1 MEAARALNLIDVD
14 GMVEEFLTTHQ
25 SSIANMHRL
34 YFQTGNQLSL
44 HALTEL
50 LKGELRTGCVT
61 YVNKGSP
68 MDGLKSYL
76 FYIANAMCR
85 KLSSTNERKK
95 SEYICPGCLF
105 LGMAT
110 LISFD
115 KNFRCD
121 ECHDQLKKATD
132 PKKIFFYKTFAIHNK
147 KGYRCPDCNRFIPHP
162 LENVSTVSCPYFDC
176 MFVGNYQDLRV
187 MHHTTS
193 QTNPEKLVLDV
204 TQDGARFFKD
214 NLVSDS
220 VSALTSLEM
229 KEELQRKIEVIQD
242 VIDSQISHVAYSGS
256 DFTIKHKQC
265 VYQAFSLLLKRQ
277 PDEMV
282 SYLLD
287 GSRSGG
293 FQHKAFQEYIRLLEE
308 SMPFFI
314 KKGNKRYR
322 IDNLLSE
329 HLSIFSGI
337 SVFSGTVTD
346 RLDIKN
352 GTTEYYIGGRKGSYT
367 EPYFIGKLL
376 SVLQTETKEPLLH
389 LVKEY
394 SFSRIKFRD
403 ITPGTPVTITH
414 LRIPPHYQ
422 MGGMVYVNRVRKK
435 IVERAQAILKQ
446 DDTNYSS
453 VEATSRSY

>member
-1 MEAARALNLIDVD
+1 MEAARTLNLMDVD

-25 SSIANMHRL
+25 SSLANMHQL
-34 YFQTGNQLSL
+34 YFKSSNQLSL

-50 LKGELRTGCVT
+50 LRGELRSGCVT
-61 YVNKGSP
+61 FINKGSP

-76 FYIANAMCR
+76 FYIANALCR
-85 KLSSTNERKK
+85 KLSSSGQKKK

-105 LGMAT
+105 LGLAT
-110 LISFD
+110 LVSFD
-115 KNFRCD
+115 KTFQCD
-121 ECHDQLKKATD
+121 ECHDQLKKTTD
-132 PKKIFFYKTFAIHNK
+132 PKKVFFYKTFAVHHK
-147 KGYRCPDCNRFIPHP
+147 RGYRCPDCNRFIPHP
-162 LENVSTVSCPYFDC
+162 MENTSVISCPYFDC
-176 MFVGNYQDLRV
+176 AFVGIQSDMRS

-204 TQDGARFFKD
+204 TQDGTRFFKD
-214 NLVSDS
+214 SLVSNE

-229 KEELQRKIEVIQD
+229 KEELNNRIETIQD
-242 VIDSQISHVAYSGS
+242 VISSQISHVAYGGS

-277 PDEMV
+277 PEEMV

-293 FQHKAFQEYIRLLEE
+293 FQHKVFQEYIKLLEE

-314 KKGNKRYR
+314 KKGTKRYR

-329 HLSIFSGI
+329 HLCIFSGI
-337 SVFSGTVTD
+337 SMFGGTITD

-376 SVLQTETKEPLLH
+376 NVLQSETKEPLLH

-394 SFSRIKFRD
+394 SFSRIKFKD
-403 ITPGTPVTITH
+403 IDPGTPVTITH

-446 DDTNYSS
+446 DVSTSTS
-453 VEATSRSY
+453 V

>member
-1 MEAARALNLIDVD
+1 MQAAQALNLIDVD
-14 GMVEEFLTTHQ
+14 DLVEEFLITHH
-25 SSIANMHRL
+25 SGLVNIHRSH
-34 YFQTGNQLSL
+34 FKTSAQLSFN
-44 HALTEL
+44 AFIEL
-50 LKGELRTGCVT
+50 LKDELRTGCVT
-61 YVNKGSP
+61 FINKGESLE
-68 MDGLKSYL
+68 DLKTYL
-76 FYIANAMCR
+76 FYIANALSR
-85 KLSSTNERKK
+85 KLSSTNQKKK

-110 LISFD
+110 LVSFD
-115 KNFRCD
+115 KTFQCD
-121 ECHDQLKKATD
+121 ECHDQLKRATD

-147 KGYRCPDCNRFIPHP
+147 RGYRCPDCNRYIPHP
-162 LENVSTVSCPYFDC
+162 LENVSTLSCPYFDC
-176 MFVGNYQDLRV
+176 AYVGNYQSLRV

-204 TQDGARFFKD
+204 TQDGTRFFKD
-214 NLVSDS
+214 NLVSDNP
-220 VSALTSLEM
+220 SALTSLEM
-229 KEELQRKIEVIQD
+229 KEELQRRMEVIQE
-242 VIDSQISHVAYSGS
+242 VIDSQISHVSYTGS

-265 VYQAFSLLLKRQ
+265 VYQSFSLLLNRQ
-277 PDEMV
+277 PEEMV

-293 FQHKAFQEYIRLLEE
+293 FQHKVFQEYIKLLEE

-314 KKGNKRYR
+314 KKGNKRHR
-322 IDNLLSE
+322 IDNLLNE
-329 HLSIFSGI
+329 HLCIFSGI
-337 SVFSGTVTD
+337 SVFDGTITD

-352 GTTEYYIGGRKGSYT
+352 GTTEYYIGGRKGAYT

-376 SVLQTETKEPLLH
+376 NVLQTETKEPLIH

-403 ITPGTPVTITH
+403 IDPGTPVTITH

-435 IVERAQAILKQ
+435 IVERAQAILRQ
-446 DDTNYSS
+446 DDN
-453 VEATSRSY
+453 A